1 MEQASREKAAQKQNA
16 KAKRDADAKTK
27 RNVRKASEK
36 AEKQIRKIRENDR
49 KRAMIEERAKR
60 GPPRG
65 APEGGK
71 WMWKRFSEPSTL
83 LFCIP
88 WSKSVAKLAYRARD
102 GTFWSD

>member
-1 MEQASREKAAQKQNA
+1 MNGMLFTGDTLAISDFFSEAVPPGEVDLLYNQTPNA
-16 KAKRDADAKTK
+16 TSA
-27 RNVRKASEK
+27 
-36 AEKQIRKIRENDR
+36 
-49 KRAMIEERAKR
+49 RAVLEERAKR

-88 WSKSVAKLAYRARD
+88 WSKSVEKLAYRARD